1 MNTFITSSTSSIEK
15 QIRGLPEE
23 SGIYTYGYDEFGQN
37 LYRNQGQIQ
46 PFGYTGYQSD
56 RIAGTYYAQAREYR
70 AELGRFAAEDLIKKG
85 LNWYIYCQN
94 NALKYYDPL
103 GLEKIVISG
112 GVYSEDKRNNNTYYY
127 EFVDA
132 SIAQINEWNK
142 LNSEESIMWIIA
154 DNGWSELNKRE
165 LEKTAESL
173 DVNIQFIT
181 DKDELFDYLN
191 NKGGDANEREEDK
204 ITDISVFSH
213 GLSANNG
220 INEIKSESFAE
231 DLNSNFYSCNLGTAG
246 EDSFAQK
253 WVDKFGGI
261 TTAFKGK
268 TDYAKVPDNSWS
280 VKIVRKLTQML
291 LGVSV
296 YGGCPH
302 FPIAGIDAEQLFFRC
317 NDFQNSCI
325 D

>member
-1 MNTFITSSTSSIEK
+1 MEVGTSIDINVTTAMEIENGED
-15 QIRGLPEE
+15 I
-23 SGIYTYGYDEFGQN
+23 I
-37 LYRNQGQIQ
+37 
-46 PFGYTGYQSD
+46 GYQYLHGTNAD
-56 RIAGTYYAQAREYR
+56 AGGFQ
-70 AELGRFAAEDLIKKG
+70 
-85 LNWYIYCQN
+85 
-94 NALKYYDPL
+94 
-103 GLEKIVISG
+103 
-112 GVYSEDKRNNNTYYY
+112 
-127 EFVDA
+127 
-132 SIAQINEWNK
+132 
-142 LNSEESIMWIIA
+142 
-154 DNGWSELNKRE
+154 
-165 LEKTAESL
+165 SL

-220 INEIKSESFAE
+220 TISLGYNYSGGYNKDLDIGIDDINEIKSESFAE

-253 WVDKFGGI
+253 WVDEFGGI
-261 TTAFKGK
+261 TMAFKGK